1 MGDAMSL
8 LTLIDDLSTGHKFE
22 YDPDEH
28 IYRIDGNIVPN
39 PTTVFKSL
47 GLIDLSHAIKQGKNL
62 GTAVHA
68 ACHYQDENDLE
79 ITECDS
85 RLRPYVEAWCK
96 FKDEM
101 RFVPHLIEKQCYSL
115 TYRFGCTP
123 DRYGFLAENTPAVVE
138 IKTTQPQDYVALQLV
153 AQAIALAEF
162 KPVPSL
168 AKLDSN
174 DNSASFLNRYCVWL
188 RSDGTYKVDP
198 YKDFEY
204 DKQAW
209 LAALTLYRW
218 KGDEQ

>member
-1 MGDAMSL
+1 MSL
-8 LTLIDDLSTGHKFE
+8 LTLIEDLSTGHKFE

-28 IYRIDGNIVPN
+28 IYRIDGNVVEN

-47 GLIDLSHAIKQGKNL
+47 GLIDLTHATEQGKNL
-62 GTAVHA
+62 GTAVHRA
-68 ACHYQDENDLE
+68 THFMDENDLE

-123 DRYGFLAENTPAVVE
+123 DRYGFLAESTPAVVE
-138 IKTTQPQDYVALQLV
+138 IKTTEPQDYVDLQLA
-153 AQAIALAEF
+153 AQALALAEY
-162 KPVPSL
+162 KPVASL
-168 AKLDSN
+168 AGLEAAD
-174 DNSASFLNRYCVWL
+174 LIRLCVWI
-188 RSDGTYKVDP
+188 RKDGTYKVIECRD
-198 YKDFEY
+198 YTHDRC
-204 DKQAW
+204 AW

-218 KGDEQ
+218 KGDEKYEHK